1 MKKDNFNFPIYR
13 WMSDLFPIC
22 RSLTGNGVD
31 KTLAYLQNNIK
42 INLRI
47 IKFKTGTKVFDWKI
61 PKIWNVS
68 KAYVKRLNGSTI
80 IDFKKNNLHV
90 VGYSSKINKTVDK
103 KELFKH
109 LFTQVN
115 QPNLIPYVTSYYKKN
130 WGFCVA
136 ENFKKKIKDKKY
148 KVLIDSSH
156 TNGSL
161 KIGES
166 YIKGR
171 SKKEIFFSTYFCHPS
186 MANDNLSGV
195 VVQSALIKYM
205 KQKYK
210 KTNYSYR
217 FIFIPETIGSIA
229 YLSKNLK
236 KMKKYI
242 IAGFN
247 LSCVGDD
254 RGYSYVESRY
264 GDNLADNAIK
274 SALLDKKN
282 VKRYSFLF
290 RGSDERQYCAPG
302 IDLPVCG
309 FSRSKF
315 GEYKEYHTSADN
327 LKIISNKS
335 LNNSLKVLKTIID
348 AFETGLYPEVQIKGE
363 PQLSKYNLYPT
374 ISQKGIK
381 NKGNFSKQEFI
392 DRCNVL
398 AYADGKNNLFDI
410 SKKINLSLEKLI
422 IEINLLKKHKLVK

>member
-1 MKKDNFNFPIYR
+1 
-13 WMSDLFPIC
+13 
-22 RSLTGNGVD
+22 
-31 KTLAYLQNNIK
+31 
-42 INLRI
+42 
-47 IKFKTGTKVFDWKI
+47 
-61 PKIWNVS
+61 
-68 KAYVKRLNGSTI
+68 
-80 IDFKKNNLHV
+80 
-90 VGYSSKINKTVDK
+90 
-103 KELFKH
+103 
-109 LFTQVN
+109 
-115 QPNLIPYVTSYYKKN
+115 
-130 WGFCVA
+130 
-136 ENFKKKIKDKKY
+136 
-148 KVLIDSSH
+148 
-156 TNGSL
+156 
-161 KIGES
+161 
-166 YIKGR
+166 
-171 SKKEIFFSTYFCHPS
+171 

-229 YLSKNLK
+229 YLTKNLK

-335 LNNSLKVLKTIID
+335 LNNSLKVLKTIVD